1 MLGKRNALCCT
12 AVSALTLSL
21 LAANAAQAQETGP
34 DGQAQ
39 ANSGT
44 SGSGIADIIVTAN
57 RREESAQTVPVA
69 ITAVTGEQ
77 IRELGIGTGA
87 DLTGKVPS
95 VFVSS
100 AGTTR
105 NVEVIVIRGQGQTYL
120 APVGVVNYFNDVPLI
135 QGGITAIQGAPG
147 MFFDLESMQVL
158 RGPQGTL
165 FGRNTTG
172 GAVLLGPKKPTNEF
186 DGYVQAQIGNYKDR
200 EFEGA
205 LNLPLVDDK
214 LAIRASFK
222 KMDRDGYTK
231 DVGPQAYSK
240 AGGYQINTIC
250 GMPPEGTLGRCSPS
264 AGFAGKDYDDRH
276 YWHARIGVLFKPTDG
291 IENYLVGY
299 YGKSHDNGSGFVLD
313 GLRADALN
321 NNMDFSVGTLV
332 GAATYNLNYHGTPV
346 SLTSDLARYIQT
358 GNSLSRQ
365 VLERQR
371 ALGARRTAMN
381 HDTFERT
388 KAWGLVNTLNID
400 LSDTLRF
407 KSITGYQRLKQN
419 FNWELDGSIL
429 PLLSNS
435 PPFTTAGAS
444 AQAPD
449 WLVGQPG
456 DPVNVTNQSLFSQEL
471 QVQGSALDKKLEY
484 VIGGFYSR
492 QKPEGLQATGSFNS
506 GTVSAGRFYFIKTTT
521 KAIFAQAT
529 LDFGAFGPALDGVRL
544 TGGIRR
550 TWDDLTGSRFA
561 DDYVVAPVVEGDKL
575 KSAATTWTVGLDYQ
589 ASRSLLLY
597 GKVTRGYKAGAFNY
611 TSPDPLQMTAKP
623 EYVTSYEAGFKSDF
637 DLGAMPVRLNAN
649 IFHVDYSD
657 IQKSAALN
665 VPNGCDQP
673 TRPARC
679 AVVGNTTGL
688 DQGAVVFNA
697 EKAVM
702 DGLEL
707 ELVMQ
712 PVEGLRLTG
721 GYSYIKAKYKKFN
734 QALSGTSLQ
743 NRVDTCDGE
752 KALIYGVPQTF
763 DFSCIPYNLTPKNLL
778 NLGARYEV
786 PLSRDAGSLVFGANY
801 SWVDRIYTS
810 ATRTEKDDPNAWIP
824 SYGKLDLSFEWNGI
838 MGSNFDLRVFGT
850 NVTNK
855 LYRVHRYPG
864 LYTATGFTTSLYGEP
879 RMYGASLRYRFGASA
894 D

>member
-1 MLGKRNALCCT
+1 MSGKKTILCGTTALAMALGGF
-12 AVSALTLSL
+12 
-21 LAANAAQAQETGP
+21 AAGAAHAQDAAPNEQAGTG
-34 DGQAQ
+34 
-39 ANSGT
+39 GT
-44 SGSGIADIIVTAN
+44 GIADIIVTAN

-87 DLTGKVPS
+87 DLTGKIPS

-186 DGYVQAQIGNYKDR
+186 DGYVQVQAGNYDDL
-200 EFEGA
+200 EWEGA
-205 LNLPLVDDK
+205 INLPVVDDK

-222 KMDRDGYTK
+222 KVDRDGYTK

-250 GMPPEGTLGRCSPS
+250 EPPPTGTLGRCV
-264 AGFAGKDYDDRH
+264 AGTGFKGKDYDDRH
-276 YWHARIGVLFKPTDG
+276 YWHARVGVLFKPTDR

-313 GLRADALN
+313 GLRADAPN
-321 NNMDFSVGTLV
+321 SNTDFSVGTLV
-332 GAATYNLNYHGTPV
+332 GASTYNLNYPGTPV
-346 SLTSDLARYIQT
+346 SLAGNYAQYVLT

-371 ALGARRTAMN
+371 QLGARKTAMN
-381 HDTFERT
+381 QDTFEWT
-388 KAWGLVNTLNID
+388 KAWGLVNALNIE
-400 LSDTLRF
+400 LSDTLQL

-419 FNWELDGSIL
+419 FSWELDGSIL
-429 PLLSNS
+429 PILSNN
-435 PPFTTAGAS
+435 PGFTTAGAS

-449 WLVGQPG
+449 WLVGAPG

-471 QVQGSALDKKLEY
+471 QLQGSALDKKLEY

-506 GTVSAGRFYFIKTTT
+506 GSVSAGRFYAIKTTA
-521 KAIFAQAT
+521 KALFAQAT
-529 LDFGAFGPALDGVRL
+529 LDLGAFGPALDGLRV

-561 DDYVVAPVVEGDKL
+561 DDYIVAPVVLGDKL

-589 ASRSLLLY
+589 ASRSLLVY

-611 TSPDPLQMTAKP
+611 TGPDPDQLTAKP
-623 EYVTSYEAGFKSDF
+623 EFVTSYEAGFKSDF
-637 DLGAMPVRLNAN
+637 EVGTMPVRLNAN
-649 IFHVDYSD
+649 VFHVDYTD

-673 TRPARC
+673 VKPARC

-712 PVEGLRLTG
+712 PVEGLRLSG
-721 GYSYIKAKYKKFN
+721 GYSYIKAKYKKFD

-743 NRVDTCDGE
+743 TRVDTCDGE
-752 KALIYGVPQTF
+752 KTLLYGVPQTF

-786 PLSRDAGSLVFGANY
+786 PLGGNAGTLVFGANY

-810 ATRTEKDDPNAWIP
+810 ATRTEKDDPNAWMP

-838 MGSNFDLRVFGT
+838 LGSSLDLRVFGT
-850 NVTNK
+850 NVTDK